1 MKIVVMGILIIGLSL
16 LGAREY
22 VIDKSQSKVGFE
34 GSKFLAVSV
43 EGKFLEYEGKINIQ
57 DDVIHTLEGKVVVD
71 SIESGNTTRDE
82 HIRGKSLIES
92 QKFPYITF
100 AMKEYKQLTENGEV
114 IGILEIHGIAKEV
127 RLTSTLKHTQN
138 GYTLYLNGKID
149 VKKDFGME
157 SYTIMNNS
165 IKIDVVLALQ

>member
-34 GSKFLAVSV
+34 GSKFL
-43 EGKFLEYEGKINIQ
+43 EYDGKINIQ
-57 DDVIHTLEGKVVVD
+57 DGVIHTLEGKVVVD
-71 SIESGNTTRDE
+71 SVESGNTTRDK

-100 AMKEYKQLTENGEV
+100 AMKEYKQLTEHDGEV
-114 IGILEIHGIAKEV
+114 IGMLEIHGIAKEV
-127 RLTSTLKHTQN
+127 RLTSTLEHTQN
-138 GYTLYLNGKID
+138 GYTLCLNGNID

-165 IKIDVVLALQ
+165 IKIDVVLALK